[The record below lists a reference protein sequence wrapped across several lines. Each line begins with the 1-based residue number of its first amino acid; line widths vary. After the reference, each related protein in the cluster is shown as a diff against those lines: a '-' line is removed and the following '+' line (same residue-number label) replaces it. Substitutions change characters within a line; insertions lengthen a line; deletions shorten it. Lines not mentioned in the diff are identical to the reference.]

1 MAAGQQTVDV
11 GGRRLRVSNLGKVL
25 YPATGTTKAEVLHY
39 YAQVAHVLI
48 PQAAWRPVT
57 RKRWVNGVGTADRP
71 GQVFFR
77 KDLEDAAPA
86 WIPRGKIEHRT
97 SANVYPLANEPA
109 VLAWFG
115 QLAALE
121 IHTPQWRFDPSYRPR
136 NPDRLV
142 LDLDPGPGAG
152 LPECAEVARLCRQI
166 LDAMGLDAVPVT
178 SGSKGIHLYA
188 QLDASSTS
196 EQVSQVA
203 HELARALEADHPDL
217 VVSDM
222 KKTLRAGK
230 VLVDWSQNNAN
241 KTTICPYSL
250 RGREHPTVAA
260 PRTWAELEDPDLAH
274 LSLDE
279 VLERVAAGMDPI
291 AAQGWVGSLTTAH
304 APTDAAARH
313 DTGAGV
319 GDDGGSG
326 DDGTG
331 DDGTG
336 DDSAGDDLLATY
348 RAKRDAGKTPEPVPQ
363 TAARGRHEQPSA
375 DSDAANPPTFVIQEH
390 HARRLHWDFRLEH
403 AGVLVSWAVP
413 KGPPL
418 STKQNRLAVRTEDHP
433 LEYGTFAGTI
443 PKGEYGGGEVTIW
456 DHGTYELEKW
466 RDGQEVIATVT
477 GQSEG
482 GLGGVPR
489 RFAFIRATGMG
500 GDAKNWLLHLMKDQP
515 GDDDAGRRDGHATGT
530 SAKPEHQDAA
540 AEKED
545 ETNSDHAAESPRGPG
560 ARDAGTPPAP
570 SAAVDGIAPMLAT
583 AGAVEDLRGADW
595 AFEMKWDG
603 VRVIAT
609 VTTDGVTL
617 AARHGADITTTYPE
631 LVELADRLDPDVLA
645 AGPVVLDGE
654 VVALAGGRPDFGRLQ
669 NRMGLTRPRDV
680 AAAMRR
686 TPVHVM
692 LFDVL
697 HLGGRSLLRAP
708 YRQRRELLAGLVRE
722 GGHVHVPEAFDGSVD
737 EAVAASQDLRLEGVV
752 AKKTASVYQPGQRA
766 RTWIKLKNQATQ
778 EVVVIGWR
786 HGRGG
791 RTGGIGS
798 LLVAVPDDDGV
809 LHYAGRV
816 GTGFT
821 DEMLS
826 RMSGD
831 FAGAERKTPAAADVP
846 AADGKDVTWLR
857 ADRVGEVG
865 YGELTRERRLRHP
878 VWRGWRPDKDP
889 AEVRWEAR

>member
-1 MAAGQQTVDV
+1 MAAGQQTVEI
-11 GGRRLRVSNLGKVL
+11 GGRRLRVSNLEKVL

-57 RKRWVNGVGTADRP
+57 RKRWVNGVGTASEP

-77 KDLEDAAPA
+77 KDLEDAAPE
-86 WIPRGKIEHRT
+86 WIPRGRIEHRT

-121 IHTPQWRFDPSYRPR
+121 IHTPQWRFDPAFRPR
-136 NPDRLV
+136 NPDRMV

-152 LPECAEVARLCRQI
+152 LAECAEVARLCRQI
-166 LDAMGLDAVPVT
+166 LDAMDLDAVPVT

-188 QLDASSTS
+188 ELAGTATS

-241 KTTICPYSL
+241 KTTVCPYSL
-250 RGREHPTVAA
+250 RGREHPMVAA
-260 PRTWAELEDPDLAH
+260 PRTWEELDDPGLEQLDLDA
-274 LSLDE
+274 
-279 VLERVAAGMDPI
+279 VLERVADGLDPI
-291 AAQGWVGSLTTAH
+291 AAQGWVGSLTTEHVRTAG
-304 APTDAAARH
+304 ARSSAADGSDDESEDDA
-313 DTGAGV
+313 GA
-319 GDDGGSG
+319 
-326 DDGTG
+326 
-331 DDGTG
+331 
-336 DDSAGDDLLATY
+336 DLLATY
-348 RAKRDAGKTPEPVPQ
+348 RAKRDAGKTPEPVPE
-363 TAARGRHEQPSA
+363 TPARGKHEQPTA
-375 DSDAANPPTFVIQEH
+375 GSDADNPPTFVIQEH

-418 STKQNRLAVRTEDHP
+418 STSENRLAVQTEDHP

-456 DHGTYELEKW
+456 DHGTYELQKW
-466 RDGQEVIATVT
+466 RDGKEVIAVVH
-477 GQSEG
+477 GQPDG

-489 RFAFIRATGMG
+489 RFAFIHATGMG

-515 GDDDAGRRDGHATGT
+515 GDEDGQAESGTTSGAESGTASDTTPARKPKSRSDA
-530 SAKPEHQDAA
+530 PEH
-540 AEKED
+540 
-545 ETNSDHAAESPRGPG
+545 
-560 ARDAGTPPAP
+560 P
-570 SAAVDGIAPMLAT
+570 SASPADDEPTADVEPIAPMLAT

-609 VTTDGVTL
+609 VTTEGVTL
-617 AARHGADITTTYPE
+617 AARHGADTTATYPE
-631 LVELADRLDPDVLA
+631 LAELAERIDPEVLA

-654 VVALAGGRPDFGRLQ
+654 VVALGAGNRPDFGRLQ

-680 AAAMRR
+680 TAAMRR

-697 HLGGRSLLRAP
+697 HLGGRSLLRTS
-708 YRQRRELLAGLVRE
+708 YRKRRALLAEAVRE
-722 GGHVHVPEAFDGSVD
+722 GGHVHVPDAFEGSVE
-737 EAVAASQDLRLEGVV
+737 EAVEASQELKLEGVV
-752 AKKTASVYQPGQRA
+752 AKKLASVYQPGQRA
-766 RTWIKLKNQATQ
+766 RTWIKLKNQTHQ

-786 HGRGG
+786 AGKGG
-791 RTGGIGS
+791 RTGSIGS
-798 LLVAVPDDDGV
+798 LLVAVPDEDGV
-809 LHYAGRV
+809 LRYAGRV
-816 GTGFT
+816 GSGLN
-821 DEMLS
+821 DETLTAM
-826 RMSGD
+826 RHD
-831 FAGAERKTPAAADVP
+831 FAAAERKTPAAEGVP
-846 AADGKDVTWLR
+846 AADARDATWIR
-857 ADRVGEVG
+857 ADRVAEVS
-865 YGELTRERRLRHP
+865 YGELTRDHRLRHP
-878 VWRGWRPDKDP
+878 VWRGWRPDKD
-889 AEVRWEAR
+889 AADVAWEIP

>member
-1 MAAGQQTVDV
+1 MAAGQQTVEI
-11 GGRRLRVSNLGKVL
+11 GGRRLRVSNLDKVL

-48 PQAAWRPVT
+48 PQTAWRPVT
-57 RKRWVNGVGTADRP
+57 RKRWVNGVGTAAEP

-121 IHTPQWRFDPSYRPR
+121 IHTPQWRFDARYRPQH
-136 NPDRLV
+136 PDRMV

-152 LPECAEVARLCRQI
+152 LAECAEVARLCRQI
-166 LDAMGLDAVPVT
+166 LTAMDLDAVPVT

-188 QLDASSTS
+188 ELPGTATS

-241 KTTICPYSL
+241 KTTVCPYSL

-260 PRTWAELEDPDLAH
+260 PRTWEELDDPGLAH
-274 LSLDE
+274 LDLDV
-279 VLERVAAGMDPI
+279 VLERVADGLDPI
-291 AAQGWVGSLTTAH
+291 AAQGWVGSLTTENEHSGRPSTAK
-304 APTDAAARH
+304 ADDEDDA
-313 DTGAGV
+313 GA
-319 GDDGGSG
+319 
-326 DDGTG
+326 
-331 DDGTG
+331 
-336 DDSAGDDLLATY
+336 DLLATY
-348 RAKRDAGKTPEPVPQ
+348 RAKRDAAKTPEPVPE
-363 TAARGRHEQPSA
+363 TPAHGKHEQPSA
-375 DSDAANPPTFVIQEH
+375 GSDADNPPTFVIQEH

-418 STKQNRLAVRTEDHP
+418 STSENRLAVQTEDHP
-433 LEYGTFAGTI
+433 LEYGTFAGSI

-466 RDGQEVIATVT
+466 RDGKEVIATVT
-477 GQSEG
+477 GQPDG

-489 RFAFIRATGMG
+489 RFAFIHATGMG
-500 GDAKNWLLHLMKDQP
+500 GDAKNWLLHLMKEQP
-515 GDDDAGRRDGHATGT
+515 GEDGGDEAQPSRR
-530 SAKPEHQDAA
+530 A
-540 AEKED
+540 AE
-545 ETNSDHAAESPRGPG
+545 
-560 ARDAGTPPAP
+560 PAV
-570 SAAVDGIAPMLAT
+570 VDGIAPMLAT

-609 VTTDGVTL
+609 VTGDGVTL
-617 AARHGADITTTYPE
+617 NARHGADITATYPE
-631 LVELADRLDPDVLA
+631 LADLADRIDPDVLA

-654 VVALAGGRPDFGRLQ
+654 VVALGPGNRPDFGRLQ

-680 AAAMRR
+680 TAAMRR

-697 HLGGRSLLRAP
+697 HLGGRSLLRTP
-708 YRQRRELLAGLVRE
+708 YEKRRRLLADAVRE
-722 GGHVHVPEAFDGSVD
+722 GGHVHVPDAFDGDVE
-737 EAVAASQDLRLEGVV
+737 EAVEASQDLKLEGVV
-752 AKKTASVYQPGQRA
+752 AKKLSSVYQPGQRA
-766 RTWIKLKNQATQ
+766 RTWIKLKNQTHQ

-786 HGRGG
+786 AGKGG

-798 LLVAVPDDDGV
+798 VLVAVPDEDGV
-809 LHYAGRV
+809 LRYAGRV
-816 GTGFT
+816 GSGLT
-821 DEMLS
+821 DETLTGMA
-826 RMSGD
+826 RD
-831 FAGAERKTPAAADVP
+831 FASATRKTPAAEGVP
-846 AADGKDVTWLR
+846 AADARDATWVR
-857 ADRVGEVG
+857 ADRVAEVSF
-865 YGELTRERRLRHP
+865 GELTRDHRLRHP
-878 VWRGWRPDKDP
+878 VWRGWRPDKSAD
-889 AEVRWEAR
+889 EVRWEPS

>member
-1 MAAGQQTVDV
+1 MAAAQQTVEI
-11 GGRRLRVSNLGKVL
+11 GGRRLRVSNLEKVL

-39 YAQVAHVLI
+39 YAQVARVLI

-57 RKRWVNGVGTADRP
+57 RKRWVNGVGTAAEP

-77 KDLEDAAPA
+77 KDLEDAAPE
-86 WIPRGKIEHRT
+86 WIPRGRIEHRT

-121 IHTPQWRFDPSYRPR
+121 IHTPQWRFDPTFRAR
-136 NPDRLV
+136 NPDRMV

-152 LPECAEVARLCRQI
+152 LAECAEVARLCRQI
-166 LDAMGLDAVPVT
+166 LDAMALDAVPVT

-188 QLDASSTS
+188 ELDGSVSS

-241 KTTICPYSL
+241 KTTVCPYSL

-260 PRTWAELEDPDLAH
+260 PRTWDELDDPDLDH
-274 LSLDE
+274 LDLE
-279 VLERVAAGMDPI
+279 AVLERVADGLDPI
-291 AAQGWVGSLTTAH
+291 AAQGWVGSLTTENVGADE
-304 APTDAAARH
+304 PGDEDA
-313 DTGAGV
+313 GA
-319 GDDGGSG
+319 
-326 DDGTG
+326 
-331 DDGTG
+331 
-336 DDSAGDDLLATY
+336 DLLATY

-363 TAARGRHEQPSA
+363 RPARGTHGRPSA
-375 DSDAANPPTFVIQEH
+375 ASDADNPPTFVIQEH

-418 STKQNRLAVRTEDHP
+418 STSENRLAVQTEDHP

-443 PKGEYGGGEVTIW
+443 PQGEYGGGEVTIW

-466 RDGQEVIATVT
+466 RDGKEVIAVVH
-477 GQSEG
+477 GQPDG

-489 RFAFIRATGMG
+489 RFAFIHATGMG
-500 GDAKNWLLHLMKDQP
+500 GDAKNWLLHLMKEQP
-515 GDDDAGRRDGHATGT
+515 GGEGHADDAATDGDT
-530 SAKPEHQDAA
+530 E
-540 AEKED
+540 
-545 ETNSDHAAESPRGPG
+545 
-560 ARDAGTPPAP
+560 PPATVD
-570 SAAVDGIAPMLAT
+570 AVAPMLAS
-583 AGAVEDLRGADW
+583 AGTVEDLRGADW

-617 AARHGADITTTYPE
+617 AARHGTDITATYPE
-631 LVELADRLDPDVLA
+631 LAELADRLDPDVLA

-654 VVALAGGRPDFGRLQ
+654 VVALGAGNRPDFGRLQ

-680 AAAMRR
+680 TAAMRR

-697 HLGGRSLLRAP
+697 HLGGQSLLRTP
-708 YRQRRELLAGLVRE
+708 YRKRRTLLAEAVRE
-722 GGHVHVPEAFDGSVD
+722 GGHVHVPDAFDGDVE
-737 EAVAASQDLRLEGVV
+737 EAVEASQELKLEGVV
-752 AKKTASVYQPGQRA
+752 AKKISSVYQPGQRA
-766 RTWIKLKNQATQ
+766 RTWIKLKNQTHQ

-786 HGRGG
+786 AGRGG

-798 LLVAVPDDDGV
+798 VLVAVPDEDGV
-809 LHYAGRV
+809 LRYAGRV
-816 GTGFT
+816 GSGLN
-821 DEMLS
+821 DETLT
-826 RMSGD
+826 RMARD
-831 FAGAERKTPAAADVP
+831 FASATRTTPAAEGVP
-846 AADGKDVTWLR
+846 AADARDATWVR
-857 ADRVGEVG
+857 ADRVAEVS
-865 YGELTRERRLRHP
+865 YGELTRDHRLRHP

-889 AEVRWEAR
+889 ADVGWEKP